1 MNVMIYEIVNL
12 IYIYL
17 GGTVLVRAHYMRSLT
32 NIALTVLLTMAI
44 MLPVRRF
51 LGFRKPV
58 QEKRP
63 AVRY

>member
-1 MNVMIYEIVNL
+1 IYEIVNL
-12 IYIYL
+12 VYIYL

-32 NIALTVLLTMAI
+32 NIVLTVLLTMVI

-63 AVRY
+63 APRY